1 MNVELLTCQRM
12 TAGLVYPPYPLQ
24 PPQVNQIYTDISVR
38 YPFQS
43 LQHLPDGAR
52 MANPAGDFFIRATL
66 MQINEGVDF
75 FPSSK
80 ERAIDLFQIAQE
92 RLRVP
97 QFTVFGIKLTALLP
111 LQEQKNAAALLE
123 HAALDKIENN
133 LELLGPGRQG
143 VGLRIVLHQDGIRE
157 LKIEPFFKDLS
168 QLYIELDVQ
177 HPTAFNDVST
187 VEPWMDSA
195 YDYLFREVKGFL
207 ETLS

>member
-1 MNVELLTCQRM
+1 M
-12 TAGLVYPPYPLQ
+12 
-24 PPQVNQIYTDISVR
+24 
-38 YPFQS
+38 
-43 LQHLPDGAR
+43 
-52 MANPAGDFFIRATL
+52 
-66 MQINEGVDF
+66 
-75 FPSSK
+75 
-80 ERAIDLFQIAQE
+80 
-92 RLRVP
+92 P